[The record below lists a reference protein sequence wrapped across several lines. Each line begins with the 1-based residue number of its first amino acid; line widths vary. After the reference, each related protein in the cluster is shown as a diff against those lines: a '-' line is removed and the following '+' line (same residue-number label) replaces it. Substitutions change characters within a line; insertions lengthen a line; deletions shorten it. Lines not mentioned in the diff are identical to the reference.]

1 MKLFFCLILLL
12 VPFVQV
18 FGQQPPSEKEKQK
31 FVTARIFI
39 EQKKYDEASVLLQ
52 KLIKSN
58 GGYNEAR
65 AALAELYML
74 QNDTASAILQ
84 YETILQKDK
93 NYGGLPYYNLGLI
106 YQNRQQFEVARRY
119 FEQVA
124 AQKNIAIFKKN
135 DAKMRANQ
143 CVFAPEAMRNPVAFL
158 PKNLGDS
165 INTEYN
171 EYLPSISAD
180 GALLI
185 YTRRAEQE
193 DFFMSVPRPEGSG
206 WELATALPFPIN
218 TSGNEGAH
226 CLSPDGKQLYFT
238 GCYRPDG
245 LGSCDIYVAN
255 RIGDGW
261 SKPQNLGDF
270 INTKSWE
277 TQPSISANGQTLYF
291 VSNRAGGLGGSDIWV
306 SQKDSAGNWGYPTNL
321 GEVVNSVFDEISP
334 YIHPNNHDL
343 YFASKGH
350 IGLGDFDLFLSKKE
364 NDAWTAPKNL
374 GYPINTT
381 QSESSLS
388 VSLNG
393 KIGYFASERSEGRG
407 GKDIYSFEMPLE
419 VRPDTATYYTGLVF
433 DAQTKRAL
441 QAKIEIE
448 DLNTKKIIYR
458 QQSDLKTGSFLVCL
472 EPDSTQNYLLNITKK
487 GYAFYSENIQKN
499 TSSQLLVGL
508 NPLKIGQSSVLK
520 NTFFE
525 TNSFEI
531 AAQSVPELQE
541 LCTYLQMQP
550 SLKIEI
556 QGHTDNVGNEA
567 HNLKLS
573 QQRAKAVYDFLLARG
588 VPASQISYKGYG
600 SKQPIAD
607 NDLLQT
613 RSQNRRTQVLIID
626 F

>member
-143 CVFAPEAMRNPVAFL
+143 CVFAPEAMRKPVAFL

-193 DFFMSVPRPEGSG
+193 DFFMSEPRPEGSG

-321 GEVVNSVFDEISP
+321 GAAVNSVFDEISP

-407 GKDIYSFEMPLE
+407 GKDIYSFEMPVE

-448 DLNTKKIIYR
+448 DLDTKKIIYR

-499 TSSQLLVGL
+499 TSNQLLIGL

-541 LCTYLQMQP
+541 LYIYLQMQP